1 MCRHVPLLAPHF
13 RLPCVAL
20 TPSCRRYAYYLPP
33 PRAGLVGEQERG
45 GVRRRTGDSAR
56 SERDDAMRHVTAA
69 DLSAV
74 LRPLAGVPRD
84 FSALGR
90 GLPKGKAVAET
101 TLHVSEA
108 TEVALEHVLEGGAEG
123 GGAEGGGATRIR
135 AIRIDLVGDRFLR
148 KQA

>member
-1 MCRHVPLLAPHF
+1 
-13 RLPCVAL
+13 
-20 TPSCRRYAYYLPP
+20 
-33 PRAGLVGEQERG
+33 
-45 GVRRRTGDSAR
+45 
-56 SERDDAMRHVTAA
+56 MRHVTAA

-90 GLPKGKAVAET
+90 GLPQGKAVAET

-108 TEVALEHVLEGGAEG
+108 TEVALDHVLEGGTDG
-123 GGAEGGGATRIR
+123 GGAERIR